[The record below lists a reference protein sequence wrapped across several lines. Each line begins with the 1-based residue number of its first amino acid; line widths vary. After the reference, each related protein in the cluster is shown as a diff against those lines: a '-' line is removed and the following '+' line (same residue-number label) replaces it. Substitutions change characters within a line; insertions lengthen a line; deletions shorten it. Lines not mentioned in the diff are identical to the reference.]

1 MYISCVLN
9 LCFLCVRFILLYFI
23 NWRRFIQQIILRCC
37 IVCAECIRA
46 IDSNC
51 LQLVESM
58 SSADAMGWSLLVGA
72 GWLTGFLSGL
82 LGIGGGL
89 VIVPALIFGLPLIG
103 VGGDELAKVAIATSL
118 VLIIP
123 TSLAGS
129 QAHAARG
136 NLDWE
141 LWAAMAPS
149 IVAGG
154 LVAAML
160 VQHISAALLT
170 LLFVGFA
177 FVSAWRLLRN
187 SAPSVAANTAPTRLG
202 LVGMALKAFGGGAL
216 STALGTGV
224 AFFAVP
230 ILSRWVPL
238 ARAIGTASALALPMA
253 IAGAAGY
260 LLAPQPTGCAACT
273 GYVHF
278 QAVAAV
284 GVGTV
289 LAAPLGAQLTAVLPA
304 RRLWQLFALLLIAGT
319 IGLLPKTLPELAA
332 KAQGSLVI
340 PLLAWSSESRP
351 AIAPA
356 WLSERQELIGGRP
369 LTAEPLSL
377 LSPTSQSYAPPPIAR
392 TMTRL
397 AAARITARP
406 AGLPPRSKPQGEI
419 RSSRAQSKLTCAPGH
434 AGQGCAMGAINRSQL
449 AALQSAPSPTLLQ
462 SLFGGR

>member
-1 MYISCVLN
+1 LH
-9 LCFLCVRFILLYFI
+9 
-23 NWRRFIQQIILRCC
+23 CC
-37 IVCAECIRA
+37 IICAECIRA
-46 IDSNC
+46 IDSIC

-58 SSADAMGWSLLVGA
+58 SSADAMGWSVLVGA

-103 VGGDELAKVAIATSL
+103 VDGDELAKVAIATSL
-118 VLIIP
+118 VLIVP

-160 VQHISAALLT
+160 VQHISAGLLT
-170 LLFVGFA
+170 LVFAGFA

-187 SAPSVAANTAPTRLG
+187 SAPSVAANMAPTRLG
-202 LVGMALKAFGGGAL
+202 LAGMALKAFGGGAL

-230 ILSRWVPL
+230 ILSRWIPL

-260 LLAPQPTGCAACT
+260 LLAPQPAGCAACI
-273 GYVHF
+273 GYVHLP
-278 QAVAAV
+278 AVAAV
-284 GVGTV
+284 GVGAV
-289 LAAPLGAQLTAVLPA
+289 LAAPLGAQFTAVLPA
-304 RRLWQLFALLLIAGT
+304 RRLRQLFALLLIAGT

-332 KAQGSLVI
+332 KAQGSLAV

-356 WLSERQELIGGRP
+356 WLAGRQEQPIG
-369 LTAEPLSL
+369 LPLSTAGQYFSL
-377 LSPTSQSYAPPPIAR
+377 RHRPSAPPPVAR
-392 TMTRL
+392 MMAGL
-397 AAARITARP
+397 AAAKTVVHA
-406 AGLPPRSKPQGEI
+406 AVLLPSSKQPGGDV
-419 RSSRAQSKLTCAPGH
+419 RSSRKQNNRACAPGR
-434 AGQGCAMGAINRSQL
+434 AGPVCAAGVVRRSQVT
-449 AALQSAPSPTLLQ
+449 ALQSAPSPTLLQ
-462 SLFGGR
+462 TLFGGR

>member
-1 MYISCVLN
+1 MI
-9 LCFLCVRFILLYFI
+9 
-23 NWRRFIQQIILRCC
+23 
-37 IVCAECIRA
+37 CAECIRA
-46 IDSNC
+46 IDSIC

-58 SSADAMGWSLLVGA
+58 SSADVVGWSVLVGA

-103 VGGDELAKVAIATSL
+103 AGGEELAKVAIATSL

-170 LLFVGFA
+170 ALFAGFA
-177 FVSAWRLLRN
+177 LISAWRLLRN
-187 SAPSVAANTAPTRLG
+187 KAPTPTANTAPTRLG
-202 LVGMALKAFGGGAL
+202 LAGMALKAFGGGIL

-260 LLAPQPTGCAACT
+260 LLAPQPPGCAACT

-304 RRLWQLFALLLIAGT
+304 RRLRQLFALLLIAGT
-319 IGLLPKTLPELAA
+319 IALLPKALPEFAA
-332 KAQGSLVI
+332 KAQTSLAI
-340 PLLAWSSESRP
+340 PLLSWSSESRP

-356 WLSERQELIGGRP
+356 WLAGRQDQLIGAPP
-369 LTAEPLSL
+369 LRAEPHSL
-377 LSPTSQSYAPPPIAR
+377 FSPSRSSTPLPIAR
-392 TMTRL
+392 MMARL
-397 AAARITARP
+397 AAERIAARATR
-406 AGLPPRSKPQGEI
+406 LPPGSKLQGGEV
-419 RSSRAQSKLTCAPGH
+419 RSSRKPNRPRCPPGREG
-434 AGQGCAMGAINRSQL
+434 AGCGAGAVKRSQ
-449 AALQSAPSPTLLQ
+449 APTALQSASSQTLLQ
-462 SLFGGR
+462 TLFGGR

>member
-1 MYISCVLN
+1 
-9 LCFLCVRFILLYFI
+9 
-23 NWRRFIQQIILRCC
+23 
-37 IVCAECIRA
+37 
-46 IDSNC
+46 
-51 LQLVESM
+51 M
-58 SSADAMGWSLLVGA
+58 SGVDAVGWSVLVGA
-72 GWLTGFLSGL
+72 GWLAGFLSGL

-103 VGGDELAKVAIATSL
+103 VSGDELAKVAIDTSL

-141 LWAAMAPS
+141 LWAAVAPS

-170 LLFVGFA
+170 VLFAGFA
-177 FVSAWRLLRN
+177 LISAWRLLSN
-187 SAPSVAANTAPTRLG
+187 SAPSAAANAAPIRLG
-202 LVGMALKAFGGGAL
+202 LAGMAVKAFLGGAL

-230 ILSRWVPL
+230 ILSRWIAL

-260 LLAPQPTGCAACT
+260 LLAPQPAGCTACT

-278 QAVAAV
+278 PAVAAV

-289 LAAPLGAQLTAVLPA
+289 LAAPVGAQLTAVLPA
-304 RRLWQLFALLLIAGT
+304 RRLRQLFGLLLIAGS

-332 KAQGSLVI
+332 KAQASFAV
-340 PLLAWSSESRP
+340 PLLPWSSQSGPATAPSWLGGQQDQSISLPPSR
-351 AIAPA
+351 ATQHFS
-356 WLSERQELIGGRP
+356 LSRSGG
-369 LTAEPLSL
+369 S
-377 LSPTSQSYAPPPIAR
+377 SMPPPIVRMMAG
-392 TMTRL
+392 L
-397 AAARITARP
+397 AATSIVSRATP
-406 AGLPPRSKPQGEI
+406 LPPPSKQQRGQILPARKQSKP
-419 RSSRAQSKLTCAPGH
+419 SCAPGR
-434 AGQGCAMGAINRSQL
+434 AETGCAASVNSNQVT
-449 AALQSAPSPTLLQ
+449 ALQSTPSPTLLQ
-462 SLFGGR
+462 TLFGDR

>member
-1 MYISCVLN
+1 M
-9 LCFLCVRFILLYFI
+9 
-23 NWRRFIQQIILRCC
+23 
-37 IVCAECIRA
+37 
-46 IDSNC
+46 SN
-51 LQLVESM
+51 
-58 SSADAMGWSLLVGA
+58 ADAMGWSVLVGA

-89 VIVPALIFGLPLIG
+89 VIVPALIFALPLIG
-103 VGGDELAKVAIATSL
+103 VSGDELAKVAIATSL
-118 VLIIP
+118 VLIVP

-129 QAHAARG
+129 QAHAACG

-160 VQHISAALLT
+160 VHHVSAGLLT
-170 LLFVGFA
+170 LLFAGFA
-177 FVSAWRLLRN
+177 FISAWRLLRN
-187 SAPSVAANTAPTRLG
+187 SAPSVAANMSPTRLE
-202 LVGMALKAFGGGAL
+202 LAGMALKAFGGGAL

-230 ILSRWVPL
+230 ILSRWTPL

-260 LLAPQPTGCAACT
+260 LLAPQPAGCAACT

-278 QAVAAV
+278 PAVAAV

-304 RRLWQLFALLLIAGT
+304 RRLRQLFALLLIAGT
-319 IGLLPKTLPELAA
+319 IALLPKTLPELAA
-332 KAQGSLVI
+332 KARTSLAV
-340 PLLAWSSESRP
+340 PLLAWSSGNRP
-351 AIAPA
+351 ATAPA
-356 WLSERQELIGGRP
+356 WLVGRQDQLISAPSSR
-369 LTAEPLSL
+369 AEPN
-377 LSPTSQSYAPPPIAR
+377 SPFSPSSQSYAPPPIAR

-397 AAARITARP
+397 AAAKIAARP
-406 AGLPPRSKPQGEI
+406 ADLRPRSKPQGEI
-419 RSSRAQSKLTCAPGH
+419 PSSRAQSKLTCAPGH
-434 AGQGCAMGAINRSQL
+434 PGQGCATGAVNRSQP
-449 AALQSAPSPTLLQ
+449 AALQNAPSPTLLQ
-462 SLFGGR
+462 LLFGGR

>member
-1 MYISCVLN
+1 M
-9 LCFLCVRFILLYFI
+9 
-23 NWRRFIQQIILRCC
+23 
-37 IVCAECIRA
+37 
-46 IDSNC
+46 
-51 LQLVESM
+51 
-58 SSADAMGWSLLVGA
+58 LVGA

-103 VGGDELAKVAIATSL
+103 VSADELAKVAIATSL
-118 VLIIP
+118 VLIVP

-170 LLFVGFA
+170 LLFAGFA

-187 SAPSVAANTAPTRLG
+187 SAPSAAANTAPTRLG
-202 LVGMALKAFGGGAL
+202 LAGMALKAFGGGAL

-260 LLAPQPTGCAACT
+260 LLAPQPAGCAACT

-289 LAAPLGAQLTAVLPA
+289 LAAPLGAQLTVVLPA
-304 RRLWQLFALLLIAGT
+304 RRLRQLFALLLIAGT
-319 IGLLPKTLPELAA
+319 IALLPKTLPELAA
-332 KAQGSLVI
+332 KAHASLAI
-340 PLLAWSSESRP
+340 PLLSWSSESRP

-356 WLSERQELIGGRP
+356 WLAGRQEQLIGAP
-369 LTAEPLSL
+369 LRAVPHSL
-377 LSPTSQSYAPPPIAR
+377 FSPSSRSSAPPRIAR
-392 TMTRL
+392 MMARL
-397 AAARITARP
+397 AAPRLAARAT
-406 AGLPPRSKPQGEI
+406 GLSPQSKPQGDDVG
-419 RSSRAQSKLTCAPGH
+419 SSRKQSRPPCPPGREG
-434 AGQGCAMGAINRSQL
+434 AGCVARVVNRSQ
-449 AALQSAPSPTLLQ
+449 AATALQSAPSPTLLQ
-462 SLFGGR
+462 TLFGGR

>member
-1 MYISCVLN
+1 
-9 LCFLCVRFILLYFI
+9 
-23 NWRRFIQQIILRCC
+23 
-37 IVCAECIRA
+37 
-46 IDSNC
+46 
-51 LQLVESM
+51 
-58 SSADAMGWSLLVGA
+58 MGWSLLVGA

-89 VIVPALIFGLPLIG
+89 VIVPALIFGLPLVG
-103 VGGDELAKVAIATSL
+103 VSGDELAKVAIATSL

-160 VQHISAALLT
+160 VQHISAGLLT
-170 LLFVGFA
+170 LLFAGFA
-177 FVSAWRLLRN
+177 FVSAWRILRN
-187 SAPSVAANTAPTRLG
+187 SLPSAAADMALTRFG
-202 LVGMALKAFGGGAL
+202 LAGMALKAFGGGAL

-304 RRLWQLFALLLIAGT
+304 RRLRQLFALLLIAGT
-319 IGLLPKTLPELAA
+319 IALLPRTLPQLAA
-332 KAQGSLVI
+332 KAQTSFAI
-340 PLLAWSSESRP
+340 PLRSWLSESRP

-356 WLSERQELIGGRP
+356 WLSGRQEQLMSAPSSR
-369 LTAEPLSL
+369 AEPNSPF
-377 LSPTSQSYAPPPIAR
+377 SPTSQSYAPPPIAR
-392 TMTRL
+392 TMTSL
-397 AAARITARP
+397 AAARIAARS
-406 AGLPPRSKPQGEI
+406 AGLRSRSRPQGEI
-419 RSSRAQSKLTCAPGH
+419 RSSRAQSKLTCAPGRT
-434 AGQGCAMGAINRSQL
+434 GQGCASAVNRSQP
-449 AALQSAPSPTLLQ
+449 AALQSAPSPTLCSRCLEADD
-462 SLFGGR
+462 G